1 MSDTSSD
8 SSDSGDERKEA
19 ATGKGEQIEIVEE
32 EAGGEEVEKTK
43 DEDSGKDEEN
53 GKNEKSG
60 KDEDSGKE
68 EDSGTD
74 DDQDSSPPKQ
84 VSSLVSKVVNKVK
97 DVSPGAEQREERSK
111 SRERR
116 SYSRS
121 RSRDRSPSPGEKR
134 RKRNRDRS
142 PIERRDKSGE
152 RRSSSPAR
160 GRRDAKSST
169 PDKATSPAKEKA
181 APAASKRKDDLLTT
195 KTGGAYIPPA
205 KLRMM
210 QQNITDK
217 GSEAYQRLA
226 WEALKKSVNGLIN
239 KVNSPNIAVI
249 VRELFAENIVRG
261 RGLLCQS
268 VIQAQTASPTFTH
281 VYAALAAII
290 NTKFPNIGELMLKR
304 LILNFKR
311 GFKRNDKTRCTSS
324 VRFIGH
330 MVNQQ
335 VAHEVLALEILTLL
349 LENPTDDSAEVA
361 ITFLKEVGQKLSEVS
376 PRGIHAIFERLRHVL
391 HESTLDKRTQYM
403 IEVMFQVRKD
413 GFKDNPSIP
422 EELDLVEED
431 DQFTHMIT
439 LDDATGGEEILNVFK
454 HDADYVEN
462 EDKYGAIKSELLE
475 EDSGASS
482 GSGSGSDSDS
492 DSDEEAAKATPIVD
506 ATETNLIA
514 LRRTIYLTIQSAL
527 DFEEAVHKLLK
538 LNIKPGQ
545 EGELCHMIID
555 CCAQQRTYE
564 KFFGLMGQRFC
575 QVTRTYQEPFS
586 KIFLD
591 TYNTVHRLETGK
603 LRNVAKF
610 YSHLFY
616 TDAIG
621 WDVLC
626 VIKLNEDDT
635 TSSSRI
641 FIKIL
646 FQELAEFMGLAKLV
660 DRTRDGSMAEAW
672 EGLLPRDNPRDTRFA
687 INFFT
692 SIGLGGLTEDLRS
705 HLKTAPK
712 PTAVVAPMVRGGQ
725 ESSDSSSD
733 SSTDSEEERRRV
745 KKKEK
750 KRARK
755 EGEKRRKK
763 RERSESEDEESD
775 GEKRRRKKKSN
786 KEDDNK
792 RSKKDNERE
801 KRRGGSDEPEVII
814 GRGRRQNGQ
823 RDRRDRSNESEE
835 ETQRRVRRG
844 SQERRPRVKSEAE
857 SEEDTRKE
865 VREKRRDRDG
875 SVGRER
881 RGRDRDVDVKIER
894 VLDIP
899 RREKYDRDGERR
911 GGGRDRSR
919 SQENRG
925 RQERERR
932 NRDRSLST
940 EKRSRN
946 DRDRSVSQEE
956 GTKDKFGRDVS
967 VSPRNGRDRSLS
979 PGMKRRDGREKSVSP
994 AMKRRGGRDKSVSP
1008 EMKRR
1013 GGRDGSVSPEMKRRG
1028 GRDRSVSPEMKGDR
1042 RERDRSQS
1050 GDRRRQKYDRHG
1062 SVSPPRRR

>member
-1 MSDTSSD
+1 MSDSSSD
-8 SSDSGDERKEA
+8 STDSGDERK
-19 ATGKGEQIEIVEE
+19 GSRDPKRPRIEVVEE
-32 EAGGEEVEKTK
+32 IEGAEEIERPKSKSKVNE
-43 DEDSGKDEEN
+43 ESSSDSDEEN
-53 GKNEKSG
+53 
-60 KDEDSGKE
+60 DDSF
-68 EDSGTD
+68 
-74 DDQDSSPPKQ
+74 PPKQ
-84 VSSLVSKVVNKVK
+84 VSSAVSKVVNK
-97 DVSPGAEQREERSK
+97 PREEDSTRSK
-111 SRERR
+111 
-116 SYSRS
+116 RS
-121 RSRDRSPSPGEKR
+121 RSRDDRKSYSRSKSKDKSLSPGEKR

-142 PIERRDKSGE
+142 PIERRNRSGE
-152 RRSSSPAR
+152 RRSGSRSPPRRRRNDTSSSPVK
-160 GRRDAKSST
+160 D
-169 PDKATSPAKEKA
+169 TSPVKEKPP
-181 APAASKRKDDLLTT
+181 PAATKKKDDLLTT

-205 KLRMM
+205 KLRLM

-217 GSEAYQRLA
+217 NSEAYQRLA
-226 WEALKKSVNGLIN
+226 WEALKKSINGLIN

-268 VIQAQTASPTFTH
+268 IIQAQTASPTFTH

-290 NTKFPNIGELMLKR
+290 NTKFPNIGELLLKR

-335 VAHEVLALEILTLL
+335 VAHEVLSLEILTLL

-462 EDKYGAIKSELLE
+462 ENKYGAIKAELLE
-475 EDSGASS
+475 EDSGGSS

-492 DSDEEAAKATPIVD
+492 SSDEEEAAKATPIVD
-506 ATETNLIA
+506 ATETNLIS

-527 DFEEAVHKLLK
+527 DFEEAVHKMLK

-586 KIFLD
+586 QIFLD

-610 YSHLFY
+610 YAHLLY

-621 WDVLC
+621 WSVLS

-712 PTAVVAPMVRGGQ
+712 PTAVVAPIMRGGQ
-725 ESSDSSSD
+725 ESSESSSD
-733 SSTDSEEERRRV
+733 SSTDSEEERRKMR
-745 KKKEK
+745 KKEK
-750 KRARK
+750 KKARK
-755 EGEKRRKK
+755 EQEKRRKK
-763 RERSESEDEESD
+763 RDASESEDDESY
-775 GEKRRRKKKSN
+775 GKKKRRRKRNDS
-786 KEDDNK
+786 EDVD
-792 RSKKDNERE
+792 D
-801 KRRGGSDEPEVII
+801 RRGD
-814 GRGRRQNGQ
+814 GRRKDHVQDNSTG
-823 RDRRDRSNESEE
+823 RDERRKETRSSRRSRSPESEE
-835 ETQRRVRRG
+835 DSRRG
-844 SQERRPRVKSEAE
+844 KRRRSQDKRVRVKSEVD
-857 SEEDTRKE
+857 SEEEQTQRRGDKRRDGSHRRVSNRKE
-865 VREKRRDRDG
+865 RSPDVKRETSPDQPRRGNYERSSSRDRRGRYERSRERETETRRDSSGSRDRSRMERRRNADKRRSASPDRRVKNGRGRSIEKRRDRSASVEKRRQKEKKAMRGRSG
-875 SVGRER
+875 SSER
-881 RGRDRDVDVKIER
+881 RGRYER
-894 VLDIP
+894 SP
-899 RREKYDRDGERR
+899 S
-911 GGGRDRSR
+911 GGR
-919 SQENRG
+919 
-925 RQERERR
+925 
-932 NRDRSLST
+932 
-940 EKRSRN
+940 
-946 DRDRSVSQEE
+946 
-956 GTKDKFGRDVS
+956 KDKFGRDVS
-967 VSPRNGRDRSLS
+967 GPSPRRTWRSTS
-979 PGMKRRDGREKSVSP
+979 EDS
-994 AMKRRGGRDKSVSP
+994 RRGGRS
-1008 EMKRR
+1008 E
-1013 GGRDGSVSPEMKRRG
+1013 
-1028 GRDRSVSPEMKGDR
+1028 DRSPSPIR
-1042 RERDRSQS
+1042 RRQRHERDR
-1050 GDRRRQKYDRHG
+1050 

>member
-1 MSDTSSD
+1 MSDSSSD
-8 SSDSGDERKEA
+8 SNDSGDDRKE
-19 ATGKGEQIEIVEE
+19 KSSPKRSKIEVVEEIVE
-32 EAGGEEVEKTK
+32 GEEVERPK
-43 DEDSGKDEEN
+43 S
-53 GKNEKSG
+53 KSG
-60 KDEDSGKE
+60 VNDDSSS
-68 EDSGTD
+68 DSD
-74 DDQDSSPPKQ
+74 DDSSPPKQ
-84 VSSLVSKVVNKVK
+84 VSSAVSKVTNK
-97 DVSPGAEQREERSK
+97 PREEGASRYERSR
-111 SRERR
+111 SRSR
-116 SYSRS
+116 SRNGRKNYSRS
-121 RSRDRSPSPGEKR
+121 RSRDKSLSPGEKR
-134 RKRNRDRS
+134 RKRNRDKS
-142 PIERRDKSGE
+142 PIERRSGDRRTRSHSPSARRRRDEKST
-152 RRSSSPAR
+152 SPA
-160 GRRDAKSST
+160 
-169 PDKATSPAKEKA
+169 KAPSPAKEKA
-181 APAASKRKDDLLTT
+181 PPAVAKKKDDLLTT

-205 KLRMM
+205 KLRLM

-217 GSEAYQRLA
+217 NSEAYQRLA
-226 WEALKKSVNGLIN
+226 WEALKKSINGLIN

-268 VIQAQTASPTFTH
+268 IIQAQTASPTFTH

-290 NTKFPNIGELMLKR
+290 NTKFPNIGELLLKR

-324 VRFIGH
+324 VRFIAH

-335 VAHEVLALEILTLL
+335 VAHEVLSLEILTLL

-462 EDKYGAIKSELLE
+462 ENKYGAIKAELLE
-475 EDSGASS
+475 EDSGGSS

-492 DSDEEAAKATPIVD
+492 SSDEEESSKAAPIVD
-506 ATETNLIA
+506 ATETNLIS

-527 DFEEAVHKLLK
+527 DFEEAVHKMLK

-586 KIFLD
+586 QIFLD

-610 YSHLFY
+610 YAHLLY

-621 WDVLC
+621 WSVLS

-712 PTAVVAPMVRGGQ
+712 PTAVVAPIMRGGQ
-725 ESSDSSSD
+725 QSSESSSE
-733 SSTDSEEERRRV
+733 SSTDSEEERRR
-745 KKKEK
+745 KRKKEK
-750 KRARK
+750 KAKKKARK
-755 EGEKRRKK
+755 EQEKRRRK
-763 RERSESEDEESD
+763 RDASESEDEDNYGKEMRRRNRDDSEDDSRRRGNGRRNNDSQGDLSRKEFRNRRSRSQESD
-775 GEKRRRKKKSN
+775 DDSRRVKRRR
-786 KEDDNK
+786 
-792 RSKKDNERE
+792 
-801 KRRGGSDEPEVII
+801 
-814 GRGRRQNGQ
+814 
-823 RDRRDRSNESEE
+823 
-835 ETQRRVRRG
+835 
-844 SQERRPRVKSEAE
+844 SQEGNVRVKSEAD
-857 SEEDTRKE
+857 SEEESIRRG
-865 VREKRRDRDG
+865 REKRRDGSIKRDSRRSGRSGDVNVKVEEMQDMPRRGNYERSRSRGKGSRERERASRRNRSGSRERIGRRRKDESDG
-875 SVGRER
+875 SPTPDRRRNGRSRSVQKR
-881 RGRDRDVDVKIER
+881 RGRSDSVEIRGNQ
-894 VLDIP
+894 
-899 RREKYDRDGERR
+899 GERSSMKI
-911 GGGRDRSR
+911 RDRSGSSNRRGRYER
-919 SQENRG
+919 SQSRG
-925 RQERERR
+925 
-932 NRDRSLST
+932 
-940 EKRSRN
+940 KR
-946 DRDRSVSQEE
+946 
-956 GTKDKFGRDVS
+956 DKFGRDASISPQRRKRRS
-967 VSPRNGRDRSLS
+967 VSEDS
-979 PGMKRRDGREKSVSP
+979 
-994 AMKRRGGRDKSVSP
+994 RRGGRSK
-1008 EMKRR
+1008 
-1013 GGRDGSVSPEMKRRG
+1013 
-1028 GRDRSVSPEMKGDR
+1028 DRSNSPIRSRKRKDMDR
-1042 RERDRSQS
+1042 
-1050 GDRRRQKYDRHG
+1050 

>member
-1 MSDTSSD
+1 MSDSSSD
-8 SSDSGDERKEA
+8 SNDSGDDRKGS
-19 ATGKGEQIEIVEE
+19 TDLKRPRIEVVEE
-32 EAGGEEVEKTK
+32 IEGTEESEKPK
-43 DEDSGKDEEN
+43 SESKLDDESSSDSDDEN
-53 GKNEKSG
+53 
-60 KDEDSGKE
+60 D
-68 EDSGTD
+68 
-74 DDQDSSPPKQ
+74 DSSPPKQ
-84 VSSLVSKVVNKVK
+84 VSSAVSKVVSK
-97 DVSPGAEQREERSK
+97 PREEDS
-111 SRERR
+111 SRHK
-116 SYSRS
+116 RS
-121 RSRDRSPSPGEKR
+121 RSRDDRKSHSRSKSKDRSLSPGEKR

-142 PIERRDKSGE
+142 PIKRRNRSGE
-152 RRSSSPAR
+152 RRSGSRSPPRRRRDDKSSSPAK
-160 GRRDAKSST
+160 D
-169 PDKATSPAKEKA
+169 PSPAKEKPP
-181 APAASKRKDDLLTT
+181 PAATKKKDDLLTT

-205 KLRMM
+205 KLRLM

-217 GSEAYQRLA
+217 NSEAYQRLA
-226 WEALKKSVNGLIN
+226 WEALKKSINGLIN

-268 VIQAQTASPTFTH
+268 IIQAQTASPTFTH

-290 NTKFPNIGELMLKR
+290 NTKFPNIGELLLKR

-335 VAHEVLALEILTLL
+335 VAHEVLSLEILTLL

-462 EDKYGAIKSELLE
+462 ENKYGAIKAELLE
-475 EDSGASS
+475 EDSGGSS

-492 DSDEEAAKATPIVD
+492 SSDEEEAAKATPIVD
-506 ATETNLIA
+506 ATETNLIS

-527 DFEEAVHKLLK
+527 DFEEAVHKMLK

-586 KIFLD
+586 QIFLD

-610 YSHLFY
+610 YAHLLY

-621 WDVLC
+621 WSVLS

-712 PTAVVAPMVRGGQ
+712 PTAVVAPIMRGGQ
-725 ESSDSSSD
+725 ESSESSSD
-733 SSTDSEEERRRV
+733 SSTDSEEERRKKR
-745 KKKEK
+745 KKEK
-750 KRARK
+750 KKARK
-755 EGEKRRKK
+755 EQEKRRKRRDASESEDDDSYGKNKRRKK
-763 RERSESEDEESD
+763 RNDSEDDYDRRGDGRRKDHVQANPTGRDETRKETRNRRSRSPESEEDSRR
-775 GEKRRRKKKSN
+775 GKRRRSQ
-786 KEDDNK
+786 DK
-792 RSKKDNERE
+792 R
-801 KRRGGSDEPEVII
+801 V
-814 GRGRRQNGQ
+814 
-823 RDRRDRSNESEE
+823 
-835 ETQRRVRRG
+835 
-844 SQERRPRVKSEAE
+844 RVKSEAE
-857 SEEDTRKE
+857 SEEEQIQRRGEKRREGSYSRDGNRRERSSEVKRETSPDKPRRGNYERSRSRDRRGRYERSRERETRRASSGSRDRSRMERRRNADKQRSATPDRR
-865 VREKRRDRDG
+865 VKNGRGRSVEKRRDRSA
-875 SVGRER
+875 SVEKRRKGEKRVMRER
-881 RGRDRDVDVKIER
+881 SGSSDR
-894 VLDIP
+894 
-899 RREKYDRDGERR
+899 
-911 GGGRDRSR
+911 RSR
-919 SQENRG
+919 YERSPSEG
-925 RQERERR
+925 R
-932 NRDRSLST
+932 
-940 EKRSRN
+940 
-946 DRDRSVSQEE
+946 
-956 GTKDKFGRDVS
+956 KDKFGRDVS
-967 VSPRNGRDRSLS
+967 AQPPRR
-979 PGMKRRDGREKSVSP
+979 KRRSMSEDS
-994 AMKRRGGRDKSVSP
+994 RRGG
-1008 EMKRR
+1008 
-1013 GGRDGSVSPEMKRRG
+1013 GSE
-1028 GRDRSVSPEMKGDR
+1028 DRSPSPI
-1042 RERDRSQS
+1042 
-1050 GDRRRQKYDRHG
+1050 RRRQRQDRDR